1 VAPFAAG
8 TAAAQLQ
15 EAFSSH
21 PQQVCQSLEAAL
33 RLVLQAHPLQS
44 AGHGGVSEYRS
55 RVQTLVEAAHSC
67 TRRDLS
73 SGSSGSSSSAQPVV
87 EGAAAKQLF
96 SLLVTCLKA
105 AGQMID
111 DASSSSS
118 SNVERCDA
126 GDNSTNRAYALA
138 AQLAPAELCSRV
150 CVVFQH
156 VGGQQLQLLLRS
168 RCLSQLAR

>member
-1 VAPFAAG
+1 
-8 TAAAQLQ
+8 
-15 EAFSSH
+15 
-21 PQQVCQSLEAAL
+21 
-33 RLVLQAHPLQS
+33 
-44 AGHGGVSEYRS
+44 
-55 RVQTLVEAAHSC
+55 VQTLVEAAHSC

-118 SNVERCDA
+118 SSNVERCDA